1 MSTPSLYEMLTFSFS
16 GELPL
21 EQISERDQLILSV
34 MDNMQRIIN
43 CRAGTLA
50 HLPDY
55 GLPDL
60 SLIHQGMAAG
70 IHGLMRQI
78 EETLL
83 RYEPRL
89 SQIQVELLPSPV
101 RGILIT

>member
-1 MSTPSLYEMLTFSFS
+1 MPGS
-16 GELPL
+16 
-21 EQISERDQLILSV
+21 
-34 MDNMQRIIN
+34 
-43 CRAGTLA
+43 GTLA

-60 SLIHQGMAAG
+60 SLIHQGMVAG

-89 SQIQVELLPSPV
+89 SQIQVELLPQPRPGYLNYLIHAQLPDTGWIRFDGVFSPEGRIV
-101 RGILIT
+101 LRHLKQQERAY

>member
-1 MSTPSLYEMLTFSFS
+1 
-16 GELPL
+16 
-21 EQISERDQLILSV
+21 
-34 MDNMQRIIN
+34 
-43 CRAGTLA
+43 
-50 HLPDY
+50 
-55 GLPDL
+55 
-60 SLIHQGMAAG
+60 
-70 IHGLMRQI
+70 MRQI